1 MEDYLTTNNQNQG
14 YQQEP
19 NFLPVNLPN
28 ATAVLIL
35 GIVSILAC
43 CCYGLGL
50 IVSII
55 GLILYN
61 KDKKLYNQNPSMYSN
76 YSTLNTGRILCI
88 IGVVFG
94 VLYLL
99 YMFFIIQL
107 FGLET
112 LSDPEALQQTL
123 DEYRRQIENQ

>member
-1 MEDYLTTNNQNQG
+1 MEDYLSTNNQNQG
-14 YQQEP
+14 FQQQP
-19 NFLPVNLPN
+19 NFIPVNLPN
-28 ATAVLIL
+28 ATTVLIL

-50 IVSII
+50 IISII

-61 KDKKLYNQNPSMYSN
+61 KDNKLYKQNPSMYSN

-88 IGVVFG
+88 IGIVFS
-94 VLYLL
+94 VLYFV

-112 LSDPEALQQTL
+112 LSDPEALQQAVE
-123 DEYRRQIENQ
+123 EYSRQLENQ